1 MRINEKNYV
10 DKAEK
15 VISDLAEESKVK
27 NRGRVNIVTTSKL
40 RNLLA
45 MTADIYNQV
54 LLYPSE
60 RLDDELLGRIEYLRV
75 RVMYEC
81 CLLYTSLPMK
91 KYLEDAGVDFQF
103 NTEVTNVIFD
113 IHDGKKV
120 ATAIECKVKGVE
132 KGILLTEND
141 YVFVTNGSCTEGTI
155 YGDQN
160 HAPNGD
166 AEVRTS
172 GCWSLWKNIAKQDP
186 SFGHPELSLIHIL
199 PQPCMHVVFLLHRH
213 RDLRPS

>member
-81 CLLYTSLPMK
+81 GRDNEHK
-91 KYLEDAGVDFQF
+91 
-103 NTEVTNVIFD
+103 
-113 IHDGKKV
+113 
-120 ATAIECKVKGVE
+120 VE
-132 KGILLTEND
+132 KFIKRRIQRVRIFVILRSANRRAHS
-141 YVFVTNGSCTEGTI
+141 FPI
-155 YGDQN
+155 
-160 HAPNGD
+160 
-166 AEVRTS
+166 
-172 GCWSLWKNIAKQDP
+172 SLNRSMSI
-186 SFGHPELSLIHIL
+186 
-199 PQPCMHVVFLLHRH
+199 
-213 RDLRPS
+213 

>member
-1 MRINEKNYV
+1 MLICTERRGLINMRINEKNYV

-81 CLLYTSLPMK
+81 GRDDKDKL
-91 KYLEDAGVDFQF
+91 
-103 NTEVTNVIFD
+103 VTNFVNE
-113 IHDGKKV
+113 
-120 ATAIECKVKGVE
+120 AQ
-132 KGILLTEND
+132 ILDVLKEI
-141 YVFVTNGSCTEGTI
+141 NGSKKNYILFSRYMEALI
-155 YGDQN
+155 AFHRYYGGKD
-160 HAPNGD
+160 
-166 AEVRTS
+166 
-172 GCWSLWKNIAKQDP
+172 
-186 SFGHPELSLIHIL
+186 
-199 PQPCMHVVFLLHRH
+199 
-213 RDLRPS
+213 